1 MKNKPKT
8 SIKKISVG
16 VVIFIIVWFMYLALY
31 EPRYNGQLVSKE
43 SNKIFSHRGLGNYA
57 PDNSLAGAK
66 IAVETGFDGVDVDGQ
81 MTKDGEI
88 VIYHDLSVNRLTSA
102 TGKVNEKTLAELR
115 GLDLGAKY
123 APLDGKKWNGS
134 YVSSFEDFVREI
146 TPKGILMVE
155 LKVPG
160 GASTGIEQKAVDII
174 KKYDAFDKVYLSSFN
189 PLVLYRLKQ
198 IDPRTKTVFI
208 FMDSNWNPELLAEI
222 RPEDRV
228 DLPWFLQQ
236 EAIRKIIRK
245 FVKPDA
251 LSVNNEVDE
260 NTINTLIDKGN
271 PVFLWTIDEKERLMW
286 AKEKKPY
293 GIISD
298 EPYRTRDI
306 LNTEE

>member
-1 MKNKPKT
+1 MKNKPKA
-8 SIKKISVG
+8 SIKKVSAVML
-16 VVIFIIVWFMYLALY
+16 VLIIVWLMYMALY

-43 SNKIFSHRGLGNYA
+43 SNKTFSHRGLGNYA
-57 PDNSLAGAK
+57 PDNSLVGAK

-88 VIYHDLSVNRLTSA
+88 VIYHDLSINRLTTS
-102 TGKVNEKTLAELR
+102 TGKVNKKTLAELR
-115 GLDLGAKY
+115 ALDLGTKY
-123 APLDGKKWNGS
+123 TSLDGKKWDGS
-134 YVSSFEDFVREI
+134 YVASFEDFVREI

-160 GASTGIEQKAVDII
+160 GVSTGIEQKAVDII
-174 KKYDAFDKVYLSSFN
+174 KKYNAFDKVYLSSFN

-208 FMDSNWNPELLAEI
+208 FMDSNWNPEI

-228 DLPWFLQQ
+228 DLPWFLKQ
-236 EAIRKIIRK
+236 EDIRKIIRK
-245 FVKPDA
+245 IIKPDA

-260 NTINTLIDKGN
+260 KIINLLIDKGN

-298 EPYRTRDI
+298 EPYRARDI
-306 LNTEE
+306 LNTKE